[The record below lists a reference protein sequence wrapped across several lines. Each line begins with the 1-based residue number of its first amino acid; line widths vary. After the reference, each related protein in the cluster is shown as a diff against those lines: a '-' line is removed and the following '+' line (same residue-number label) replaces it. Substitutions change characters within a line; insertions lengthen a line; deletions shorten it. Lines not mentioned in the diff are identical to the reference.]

1 MYKVHCKII
10 DEYFNDLHYII
21 MNKELERWAEQ
32 CTRRFNSLSAKYNK
46 IYYAQS
52 PLTNLSDT
60 IELMVVGINPAAGEN
75 GGTGITNLNAAEFL
89 NGNPSWNI
97 RFSTDGK
104 IDKDW
109 SKFLGNAHSLLG
121 YCNNMRCDTIDDD
134 TKNVWTNLSPFA
146 SHKGSNDL
154 PQELMTAGIKALL
167 ELIFILRPRKIVLL
181 GTNAFNVLDRC
192 KTNLPA
198 EMEIEHLPIID
209 NIRLEIG
216 RICTIPTVQICH
228 PTGQW
233 PISNRFTSIFL
244 YLHSQFE
251 ITQGGVPICP
261 LQQVRGKMQRE
272 IKSWVSR
279 IAVVEDRLIGR

>member
-1 MYKVHCKII
+1 
-10 DEYFNDLHYII
+10 

-121 YCNNMRCDTIDDD
+121 Y
-134 TKNVWTNLSPFA
+134 
-146 SHKGSNDL
+146 
-154 PQELMTAGIKALL
+154 
-167 ELIFILRPRKIVLL
+167 
-181 GTNAFNVLDRC
+181 
-192 KTNLPA
+192 
-198 EMEIEHLPIID
+198 
-209 NIRLEIG
+209 
-216 RICTIPTVQICH
+216 
-228 PTGQW
+228 
-233 PISNRFTSIFL
+233 
-244 YLHSQFE
+244 
-251 ITQGGVPICP
+251 
-261 LQQVRGKMQRE
+261 
-272 IKSWVSR
+272 
-279 IAVVEDRLIGR
+279 